1 MCVWGGVS
9 LALTQSCFKEFA
21 DENPRV
27 LAAFITAHIVTS
39 SIFKV
44 INHQHNT
51 ITITIVIIITTTLP
65 PLSPPEP
72 FSL

>member
-1 MCVWGGVS
+1 VCGGLP
-9 LALTQSCFKEFA
+9 LALTQSCFNEIP
-21 DENPRV
+21 DGSPRV
-27 LAAFITAHIVTS
+27 LAAFITAPIVTS

-51 ITITIVIIITTTLP
+51 ITITILIIITTTSP
-65 PLSPPEP
+65 PLSPPPP